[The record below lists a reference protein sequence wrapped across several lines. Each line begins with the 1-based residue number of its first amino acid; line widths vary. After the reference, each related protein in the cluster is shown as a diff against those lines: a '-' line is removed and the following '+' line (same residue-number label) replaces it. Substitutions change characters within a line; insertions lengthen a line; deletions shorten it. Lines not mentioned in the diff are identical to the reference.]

1 MTEPEAQLLGRLQA
15 VAIDAAR
22 QAADLLLD
30 ALSGPRTV
38 DRKSTS
44 TDLVT
49 EMDRA
54 AETLIV
60 GTILD
65 RRPDDGILAEE
76 GSDRAGS
83 TGVRWIIDPVDG
95 TTNYVYAHPGWG
107 VSIGAELDGVPAVG
121 VVADPAHGDLYT
133 AVKGGG
139 AFCNDVPIR
148 VSDCSDL
155 SQALAATGFGYAP
168 DRRRAQART
177 LVEILPEVR
186 DIRRVGAAAVDL
198 CAVARGRVD
207 LYFEAGLSAW
217 DLAAGAVIAAEAGA
231 TVLSLDGGIPR
242 PGSVMAAPPALVE
255 PLLALLDRSGAA
267 ALGV

>member
-1 MTEPEAQLLGRLQA
+1 MPSATRSPSGSPT
-15 VAIDAAR
+15 AA
-22 QAADLLLD
+22 
-30 ALSGPRTV
+30 
-38 DRKSTS
+38 
-44 TDLVT
+44 
-49 EMDRA
+49 
-54 AETLIV
+54 
-60 GTILD
+60 
-65 RRPDDGILAEE
+65 
-76 GSDRAGS
+76 
-83 TGVRWIIDPVDG
+83 
-95 TTNYVYAHPGWG
+95 
-107 VSIGAELDGVPAVG
+107 
-121 VVADPAHGDLYT
+121 
-133 AVKGGG
+133 
-139 AFCNDVPIR
+139 
-148 VSDCSDL
+148 DL

-177 LVEILPEVR
+177 LVDILPEVR

-231 TVLSLDGGIPR
+231 TVLSLDGDLPR